1 MIQRSMNQIM
11 TAWEDILANI
21 LKTRGKCK
29 NHKQQQTTKQTKQT
43 NKQQQQR
50 QQQQEKKRN
59 LNTKSKR
66 STCNL

>member
-1 MIQRSMNQIM
+1 MNQIM
-11 TAWEDILANI
+11 TAWEDIPANM
-21 LKTRGKCK
+21 LKIRGKCK

-43 NKQQQQR
+43 NKQQQQ
-50 QQQQEKKRN
+50 QNNKNNTNKN